1 MLQGE
6 QCCTLGSPR
15 GSMLG
20 SIPGMLRVGG
30 RDPELGCFAKQNP
43 TLHGARGLWG
53 GDSGPAAPPWGCRA
67 RTSPPSRSTGVR
79 GSCLLALLWLSS
91 RPWPAASRAGT
102 VCTVRAEPS
111 LSSRRGL
118 IFSLIWQGLGRGGGA
133 GRASSPSARKQPRR
147 IPALLFIK
155 AGDLCTSPLAS
166 PRPGWS
172 SALRGRLVFPVSLP
186 HTQAD
191 D

>member
-1 MLQGE
+1 
-6 QCCTLGSPR
+6 
-15 GSMLG
+15 
-20 SIPGMLRVGG
+20 MLRVGG

-118 IFSLIWQGLGRGGGA
+118 IFSLIWQGLGRGGGRA
-133 GRASSPSARKQPRR
+133 GRAL
-147 IPALLFIK
+147 PALENSRGGFQRCYLLKQETFAPLPSPPPGRDGARLCGVGLFSRSACLIHK
-155 AGDLCTSPLAS
+155 LMIELGACPKGDGCPL
-166 PRPGWS
+166 PT
-172 SALRGRLVFPVSLP
+172 PVPPSKG
-186 HTQAD
+186 
-191 D
+191 